1 MTPDALSPDSAA
13 FAAAFDA
20 AAGRTGLDDAS
31 RAAAADAV
39 VALARRLV
47 AAGRVIA
54 TETPC
59 PRPWIRRAEAIFSTQ
74 RGALGRTRVGA
85 ALWALLF
92 DSAAGAVP
100 ATRGTDRTRFVR
112 VGGEGGSLEAE
123 LSGVGTD
130 DVRLV
135 GALVADVDT
144 PVVVLEPEKGK
155 PVRARVGDGGVFEL
169 RVPEAATSFTLA
181 VRTGRTLVAR
191 SAPIVVARPRS

>member
-20 AAGRTGLDDAS
+20 AAGRTAPDDAS
-31 RAAAADAV
+31 RAAPPVAV

-47 AAGRVIA
+47 ATGRLIAG
-54 TETPC
+54 ETPC
-59 PRPWIRRAEAIFSTQ
+59 PRPWIRRAEAIFSTR
-74 RGALGRTRVGA
+74 RGALGRTRVG

-135 GALVADVDT
+135 GALVAHVKA

-169 RVPEAATSFTLA
+169 RVPGTATSFTLA